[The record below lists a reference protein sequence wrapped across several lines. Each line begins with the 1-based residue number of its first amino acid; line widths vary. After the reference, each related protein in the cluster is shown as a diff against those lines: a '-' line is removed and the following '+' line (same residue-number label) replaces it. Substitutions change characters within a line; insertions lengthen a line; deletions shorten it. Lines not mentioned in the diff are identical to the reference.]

1 MKLYIPCCL
10 ISILLVCIGRTLQAQ
25 NLEKLKKQKP
35 FEVHGSLSLSLQFYD
50 VNGISSR
57 RPPFTWYLT
66 GAPVVKIWGMSLP
79 ISLTLS
85 EQQRSFSQPF
95 NQWGASPYFKKIKV
109 HLGYR
114 NVRFSDF
121 SLGGATFLGVGVE
134 STGMIRL
141 GFVYGQFVKPIEEDS
156 SGLDPRYRYLRPSY
170 RRIGMAGKIGVG
182 KPNAFL
188 DLSIFKAYDV
198 IGSIHTPSKRSQV
211 TPMENLAV
219 GIKNHLAFF
228 KQKLVVDLEGGAS
241 ILTRNTLL
249 YDYEGSEPVLRFLV
263 NLLPVNGSTSLFTAA
278 RGNASYRFKGGS
290 MAVQYQRIDPDY
302 QSLGAYYFQNDVEQF
317 TFSPSFAFF
326 KNKLMINGSYGR
338 SHDNLNRKKLATT
351 YRNVGAINISAALVP
366 RLNINLMY
374 TNFGV
379 GQSRGLVDLF
389 NDSLAISV
397 VNASYGGNISYQL
410 GSRIHR
416 QTFGIMAMYQNTNDQ
431 NQFTRQYTGAASF
444 ISSANYTY
452 SYIPAKL
459 TSSLSVSYVSVETYG
474 RRSTNIGPAL
484 STSKEWWKGK
494 LRTSFT
500 HNSQLRRTNQL
511 SDGIMA
517 NTGMSASIHQKKQS
531 LTLAINYLYN
541 RYNTSADGINYRNFN
556 EYRGTITYG
565 MRF

>member
-1 MKLYIPCCL
+1 
-10 ISILLVCIGRTLQAQ
+10 
-25 NLEKLKKQKP
+25 
-35 FEVHGSLSLSLQFYD
+35 
-50 VNGISSR
+50 
-57 RPPFTWYLT
+57 
-66 GAPVVKIWGMSLP
+66 
-79 ISLTLS
+79 
-85 EQQRSFSQPF
+85 
-95 NQWGASPYFKKIKV
+95 
-109 HLGYR
+109 
-114 NVRFSDF
+114 
-121 SLGGATFLGVGVE
+121 
-134 STGMIRL
+134 
-141 GFVYGQFVKPIEEDS
+141 
-156 SGLDPRYRYLRPSY
+156 
-170 RRIGMAGKIGVG
+170 
-182 KPNAFL
+182 
-188 DLSIFKAYDV
+188 
-198 IGSIHTPSKRSQV
+198 
-211 TPMENLAV
+211 
-219 GIKNHLAFF
+219 
-228 KQKLVVDLEGGAS
+228 
-241 ILTRNTLL
+241 
-249 YDYEGSEPVLRFLV
+249 
-263 NLLPVNGSTSLFTAA
+263 
-278 RGNASYRFKGGS
+278 
-290 MAVQYQRIDPDY
+290 
-302 QSLGAYYFQNDVEQF
+302 
-317 TFSPSFAFF
+317 
-326 KNKLMINGSYGR
+326 
-338 SHDNLNRKKLATT
+338 
-351 YRNVGAINISAALVP
+351 
-366 RLNINLMY
+366 MY

-452 SYIPAKL
+452 SYVPAKL